1 MYSFNLQKG
10 ANRCAR
16 GTFYSCHF
24 VLVISW
30 RSLFS
35 CSTTGSIVGG
45 TADWQ
50 AGSPDG
56 KKFQS
61 AIWAYGPVAQLLE
74 IQLAKYL
81 HGRWPRVHL
90 PNPVP
95 LAIALR
101 SISALAQHGRA
112 STLPF
117 VRSIDNS

>member
-1 MYSFNLQKG
+1 MYSFDLQKG

-24 VLVISW
+24 LLVISW

-35 CSTTGSIVGG
+35 CSTTGSVVGG

-81 HGRWPRVHL
+81 HGNGGVATCAPSKSSSARHC
-90 PNPVP
+90 
-95 LAIALR
+95 
-101 SISALAQHGRA
+101 ISALAQHGRA